1 MAELSQY
8 TENRYSAEKGT
19 NIISVVDEKMTISK
33 NTQVL
38 KPELQSELERE
49 GLLHRIT
56 NRIRQSLELQ
66 EILIATVAEVSS
78 LLEADRVMVY
88 RFHADESG
96 EVIAEFIYKNRL
108 PSLKGLNFPADD
120 IPPQARELYQK
131 VRLRS
136 IVNVASGLIGLSLMD
151 SPETGESLETRKIHY
166 RPIDP
171 CHVAYLKAMGVQS
184 SLVVPI
190 LHGNRLWGLLVGHYS
205 QPQVISEREL
215 EIVQMVADQVSIAI
229 AQSTLLTQTREKAQ
243 REVTLNRVATLLHT
257 LPTIELQSALE
268 ETVSALQGS
277 GGRLYIAPETTGLSA
292 IVYTCGDQLKL
303 VEPGVVAVPA
313 SSVLIEQHPL
323 WQEWLKGGA
332 NLNPVATANTRG
344 SSGIIAIADLYKQTY
359 LQSIETVFQSTL
371 IRGVLIVPLQH
382 RQQLVGYLTI
392 FRDEIDTETLW
403 AGHFDPDAR
412 QVHPRKSFELWR
424 QLKRGQSRQWT
435 PEEIELA
442 DTLGDC
448 FSMAIEQ
455 YGLYQKVQRLNAN
468 LDCQVQE
475 RTVKLQQSLEWA
487 SVLKQVIDQIR
498 STLELKTILQT
509 IVREVRNLLDTDRV
523 IVYQFTR
530 RWQGQVVVEEVTGK
544 TKSILGQVYDENCF
558 PLEYAI
564 LYQGGRVR
572 AMNDVHQA
580 SLQTCHVEFLE
591 QIQVKAN
598 LVVPI
603 RRGEQLWGLLV
614 AHECHA
620 PRVWKAEEVDLLQQL
635 ADQAAI
641 AIQQAELY
649 QQQAEFLAQTQQQA
663 EQLSSALQELQKTQ
677 SQLIQTE
684 KMSSLGQL
692 VAGVAHEI
700 NNPVNFIYGNI
711 SHVDEYTQ
719 DMLKLMELYQ
729 SHYPNPHPEI
739 VDRAEAID
747 IEFLTSDLPQ
757 MLSSMKVGADRIRQI
772 VLSLRNFSRL
782 DEAERK
788 PVDIHTGIDSTLLIL
803 QHRLKAKPDHA
814 EIDVVKEYGDLP
826 PIECYAGQMNQVFMN
841 VIGNAIDALEQRDE
855 TRSLEEIKNLPSQ
868 ITIRT
873 FLMQDNPAG
882 VPRVVIQIRDNGPG
896 MSAGVQC
903 QVFDPFFT
911 TKPVGKGTGLGLSIS
926 YQIVVEKHGGS
937 FKCMSQPGQGTEF
950 WIEIPLNRQLAQSCY
965 SNPI

>member
-1 MAELSQY
+1 MTEVSQH
-8 TENRYSAEKGT
+8 TENRYSAEKAT
-19 NIISVVDEKMTISK
+19 NIISVVDKEMTFSR

-38 KPELQSELERE
+38 QPELDRE

-56 NRIRQSLELQ
+56 NRIRQSLEFQ

-96 EVIAEFIYKNRL
+96 EVIAEFIHKNRL

-120 IPPQARELYQK
+120 IPPQARELYRK

-136 IVNVASGLIGLSLMD
+136 IVNVASGLIGLSLLD

-166 RPIDP
+166 RPVDP
-171 CHVAYLKAMGVQS
+171 CHVAYLKSMGVES

-190 LHGNRLWGLLVGHYS
+190 LHGDRLWGLLVAHYS

-215 EIVQMVADQVSIAI
+215 EIVQMVADQVSMAI
-229 AQSTLLTQTREKAQ
+229 AQSTLLTQTREKTQ
-243 REVTLNRVATLLHT
+243 REVTLNRVSTLLHS
-257 LPTIELQSALE
+257 LHTIELQSALE
-268 ETVSALQGS
+268 ETVTALQGS
-277 GGRLYIAPETTGLSA
+277 GGRLYITPETTGLSA
-292 IVYTCGDQLKL
+292 VVYTCGNQLTL
-303 VEPGVVAVPA
+303 VEPGVVAANPA

-323 WQEWLKGGA
+323 WQEWLSGT
-332 NLNPVATANTRG
+332 NLNLVTADASG
-344 SSGIIAIADLYKQTY
+344 SSGIVAIADLYKQTY
-359 LQSIETVFQSTL
+359 LQPLGTVFQSTL
-371 IRGVLIVPLQH
+371 IQGVLIVPLQH

-403 AGHFDPDAR
+403 AGHFDPDTR

-424 QLKRGQSRQWT
+424 QLKRGQPRQWT

-442 DTLGDC
+442 DALGDR

-455 YGLYQKVQRLNAN
+455 YGLYQKVQRLNVN

-509 IVREVRNLLDTDRV
+509 IVREVRNLLNTDRV
-523 IVYQFTR
+523 IIYQFTR
-530 RWQGQVVVEEVTGK
+530 RWQGEVVVEEVTCK

-558 PLEYAI
+558 PIEYAI

-572 AMNDVHQA
+572 AISDVHQA
-580 SLQTCHVEFLE
+580 SLQACHLEFLE
-591 QIQVKAN
+591 HIQVKAN

-614 AHECHA
+614 AHACHA

-649 QQQAEFLAQTQQQA
+649 QQQAELLAQTQQQA

-677 SQLIQTE
+677 TQLIQTE

-719 DMLKLMELYQ
+719 DMLRLMELYQ
-729 SHYPNPHPEI
+729 RHYPNPHAEI
-739 VDRAEAID
+739 VERAEAID

-788 PVDIHTGIDSTLLIL
+788 PVDLHSGIDSTLLIL
-803 QHRLKAKPDHA
+803 QQRLKAKPDHA
-814 EIDVVKEYGDLP
+814 DIDVVKDYGDLP
-826 PIECYAGQMNQVFMN
+826 PIECYAGQLNQVFMN
-841 VIGNAIDALEQRDE
+841 VISNAIDALEQRDE
-855 TRSLEEIKNLPSQ
+855 LRSLEEIKNLPSQ

-873 FLMQDNPAG
+873 FVMQDNPDG
-882 VPRVVIQIRDNGPG
+882 IPRVVIQISDNGPG
-896 MSAGVQC
+896 MSADVQC

-926 YQIVVEKHGGS
+926 YQIVVEKHGGF

-950 WIEIPLNRQLAQSCY
+950 SIEIPLNSQLVQSC
-965 SNPI
+965 